1 MSMGFLSDEQAAAYG
16 RFDGAPSRAEL
27 ERFFFLDDLD
37 QQLVGRRR
45 GEHNRL
51 GFALQ
56 LGTVRFL
63 GTLLPDPLEVPG
75 LVVEYL
81 GRQLGVADPSVVKTY
96 AERLATQWEHTAE
109 IRQGYGYCD
118 FASGEGRLREFLVA
132 RAWTRSERPT
142 ELFDQAITW
151 LRAERVLLP
160 GVSVL
165 VRLVSE
171 VRSQSADRLHTAV
184 AAKVDLELGHRL
196 DGLLTVPDSA
206 RSSELERLRRAP
218 TRASGPEMVRALDR
232 AAEVAGVG
240 AGALDLSDIPP
251 GRLDVLARHGMSS
264 KAVMLRRL
272 PEARRTA
279 TVLATVRELQ
289 ATAVDDALDLFTV
302 LMATKLIAPAAR
314 AAVKDRL
321 RTLPALEQAS
331 VTLAAAARAW
341 LALVDDAGDA
351 PVDPVSA
358 WSRLQAAVPRDRLAA
373 AVATV
378 AELAPDDED
387 DRAAGTRAE
396 LVKRYA
402 TVRPFLPMLTEVLPL
417 SATDPGRT
425 VLAAA
430 RTLPEL
436 AVRKRVRREEVDE
449 HLVTGSWRRLV
460 FANPNLP
467 EGVVDHRAYALC
479 VLDAL
484 YRSLRRRDVYAT
496 GGSRRWGDPRARL
509 LDGKAWEQSRSQVL
523 TALRLTEPAQTHLAE
538 LAERLDAAYTDL
550 AARLGPPAARGKE
563 PLYDWSPARMGG
575 CGCTWPDWR
584 RLTSRPRWWRCGS

>member
-1 MSMGFLSDEQAAAYG
+1 
-16 RFDGAPSRAEL
+16 
-27 ERFFFLDDLD
+27 
-37 QQLVGRRR
+37 
-45 GEHNRL
+45 
-51 GFALQ
+51 
-56 LGTVRFL
+56 
-63 GTLLPDPLEVPG
+63 
-75 LVVEYL
+75 
-81 GRQLGVADPSVVKTY
+81 
-96 AERLATQWEHTAE
+96 
-109 IRQGYGYCD
+109 
-118 FASGEGRLREFLVA
+118 
-132 RAWTRSERPT
+132 
-142 ELFDQAITW
+142 
-151 LRAERVLLP
+151 
-160 GVSVL
+160 
-165 VRLVSE
+165 
-171 VRSQSADRLHTAV
+171 
-184 AAKVDLELGHRL
+184 
-196 DGLLTVPDSA
+196 
-206 RSSELERLRRAP
+206 
-218 TRASGPEMVRALDR
+218 MVRALDR

-240 AGALDLSDIPP
+240 ALDSSDVPP
-251 GRLDVLARHGMSS
+251 GRLDMLARYGMSS

-289 ATAVDDALDLFTV
+289 ATAVDDAMDLFTV

-331 VTLAAAARAW
+331 VTLDAAARAW
-341 LALVDDAGDA
+341 LALVDDAGEA

-358 WSRLQAAVPRDRLAA
+358 WSRLQAPVPRDRLAA

-402 TVRPFLPMLTEVLPL
+402 TVRPFRPMLTKVLPL
-417 SATDPGRT
+417 SVTDTGRT

-430 RTLPEL
+430 RTLPER

-449 HLVTGSWRRLV
+449 QLVTGSWRWLV

-496 GGSRRWGDPRARL
+496 GVSRRWGDPRARL
-509 LDGKAWEQSRSQVL
+509 FDGKASEQSRSQVL

-538 LAERLDAAYTDL
+538 RLDAAYTDL
-550 AARLGPPAARGKE
+550 AARVGPPAARGKDAAVRLE
-563 PLYDWSPARMGG
+563 PGPARTGG

-584 RLTSRPRWWRCGS
+584 RSTSRPLWWRCGNWSRGCCRVWTCPRCCSKSTPGPATCPSLPMSPRAAPGWRTSRRRWLRCWSRRAATSGSPRWSSRVIRR